1 MKPDYEHAAMM
12 AADTLVRFGI
22 DSAPV
27 APLHILKDVPN
38 TIVLSYEDVSNIVS
52 QDRSCVISTFGEKNQ
67 DAFTS
72 VHIANGTP
80 HYIVTYNQRLPFFL
94 HQRALARELGHI
106 VLGHV
111 GSLPEDVRNEEAKAF
126 AHHLLMPRALI
137 HAIQASGI
145 RLTTEV
151 VNNLTGC
158 NDYCM
163 ACMRKLP
170 PVHVPADLNRA
181 VRDHFMPY
189 IKNFF
194 EYQRTA
200 AHHDTSALADLG
212 NYMEGYEE

>member
-1 MKPDYEHAAMM
+1 MTPDYEHAALM

-38 TIVLSYEDVSNIVS
+38 TIVLSYETVSNIVA
-52 QDRSCVISTFGEKNQ
+52 QERSCVISTFGENNQ

-72 VHIANGTP
+72 VHLSGGRP

-106 VLGHV
+106 VLGHD

-126 AHHLLMPRALI
+126 SHHLLIPRALI
-137 HAIQASGI
+137 HAVQASGI

-151 VNNLTGC
+151 LNNLTGC
-158 NDYCM
+158 NDYCL
-163 ACMRKLP
+163 ACMRRLP
-170 PVHVPADLNRA
+170 AVRIPAEMNRA
-181 VRDHFMPY
+181 VRDRMKDY
-189 IKNFF
+189 IINFF
-194 EYQRTA
+194 NYQRSAT
-200 AHHDTSALADLG
+200 HHDVSPLADLG